1 MKASEFIYVK
11 EAKVEMCP
19 EACCGK
25 PITECKCG
33 PDCKHCDCYEKN
45 KVDEGKSPHK
55 KGTAK
60 YKKHMAA
67 MHAEDVKESKKD
79 EEFKPH
85 MMYDPK
91 TGKGKHA
98 KVEKDHLDMKAK
110 GWSHDKP
117 KVKEEATA
125 GGTSAGM
132 VASVSSVVGAKRK
145 VSKKGKYGAPKAP
158 QATNADGTAKNALDM
173 KNNVMGG
180 KTIKR

>member
-1 MKASEFIYVK
+1 MQRRREMKASEFI
-11 EAKVEMCP
+11 
-19 EACCGK
+19 
-25 PITECKCG
+25 
-33 PDCKHCDCYEKN
+33 
-45 KVDEGKSPHK
+45 
-55 KGTAK
+55 
-60 YKKHMAA
+60 
-67 MHAEDVKESKKD
+67 DVKESKKD

-117 KVKEEATA
+117 EVKEEATA
-125 GGTSAGM
+125 GGTNAGM
-132 VASVSSVVGAKRK
+132 VASVSSVVGAKRNVAK
-145 VSKKGKYGAPKAP
+145 SGRYGAPKAP
-158 QATNADGTAKNALDM
+158 QKLNADGTAKNALDM

>member
-1 MKASEFIYVK
+1 MFAVCANVRIVKMKASEFVK
-11 EAKVEMCP
+11 EDAK
-19 EACCGK
+19 
-25 PITECKCG
+25 
-33 PDCKHCDCYEKN
+33 EK
-45 KVDEGKSPHK
+45 
-55 KGTAK
+55 
-60 YKKHMAA
+60 
-67 MHAEDVKESKKD
+67 
-79 EEFKPH
+79 FKPH

>member
-1 MKASEFIYVK
+1 MQRRREMKASEFIY
-11 EAKVEMCP
+11 
-19 EACCGK
+19 
-25 PITECKCG
+25 
-33 PDCKHCDCYEKN
+33 
-45 KVDEGKSPHK
+45 
-55 KGTAK
+55 
-60 YKKHMAA
+60 
-67 MHAEDVKESKKD
+67 VKESKKD

-125 GGTSAGM
+125 GGTSAGD
-132 VASVSSVVGAKRK
+132 VSVITSVVGAKRK
-145 VSKKGKYGAPKAP
+145 VGKDKNGLPKAP

-173 KNNVMGG
+173 KANVMGG

>member
-1 MKASEFIYVK
+1 MKASEFI
-11 EAKVEMCP
+11 
-19 EACCGK
+19 
-25 PITECKCG
+25 
-33 PDCKHCDCYEKN
+33 
-45 KVDEGKSPHK
+45 
-55 KGTAK
+55 
-60 YKKHMAA
+60 
-67 MHAEDVKESKKD
+67 DVKESKKD

-117 KVKEEATA
+117 EVKEEATA
-125 GGTSAGM
+125 GGTNAGM
-132 VASVSSVVGAKRK
+132 VGSISSVVGAKRNVAK
-145 VSKKGKYGAPKAP
+145 SGRYGAPKAP
-158 QATNADGTAKNALDM
+158 QKLNADGTAKNALDM